1 MEKEY
6 RTKIRFNAEEATQFI
21 LDLPSDSDMSD
32 LDELSGD
39 EGVNDFNEDENV
51 YNEDPEH
58 HSDTET
64 ESLRYCIF
72 LIRLRKRLF
81 SSLSTP
87 ILKGTIQNIFARG
100 EFIFIFR
107 SLLYETFTVQQFLV
121 GKFTMKTYSLLF

>member
-1 MEKEY
+1 MLLLSFLTKQRCNGTQLNKFLCSF
-6 RTKIRFNAEEATQFI
+6 RTNGKRKQNKFRFNAEEATQFI

-64 ESLRYCIF
+64 ESLMYCIF
-72 LIRLRKRLF
+72 FRRLRKQLF
-81 SSLSTP
+81 SSISIP
-87 ILKGTIQNIFARG
+87 ILKGTI
-100 EFIFIFR
+100 
-107 SLLYETFTVQQFLV
+107 
-121 GKFTMKTYSLLF
+121 

>member
-1 MEKEY
+1 MEKEN
-6 RTKIRFNAEEATQFI
+6 RTEIRFNAEEATQFI
-21 LDLPSDSDMSD
+21 LDLPSVSDMSD

-72 LIRLRKRLF
+72 LYVLGNGCSVHFLF
-81 SSLSTP
+81 
-87 ILKGTIQNIFARG
+87 
-100 EFIFIFR
+100 
-107 SLLYETFTVQQFLV
+107 QF
-121 GKFTMKTYSLLF
+121 

>member
-1 MEKEY
+1 MEKEN

-39 EGVNDFNEDENV
+39 QGVNDFNEDENV

-87 ILKGTIQNIFARG
+87 TLKGTIQNIFARG

-107 SLLYETFTVQQFLV
+107 SLLYETVTFQ
-121 GKFTMKTYSLLF
+121 

>member
-1 MEKEY
+1 MEKEN

-51 YNEDPEH
+51 YSEDPER

-72 LIRLRKRLF
+72 LYVLGNGCSVHFLF
-81 SSLSTP
+81 
-87 ILKGTIQNIFARG
+87 
-100 EFIFIFR
+100 
-107 SLLYETFTVQQFLV
+107 QF
-121 GKFTMKTYSLLF
+121 

>member
-1 MEKEY
+1 MCSF
-6 RTKIRFNAEEATQFI
+6 RTNGKRKQNKNSINAEEATQFV
-21 LDLPSDSDMSD
+21 LDLPSD

-72 LIRLRKRLF
+72 
-81 SSLSTP
+81 
-87 ILKGTIQNIFARG
+87 
-100 EFIFIFR
+100 
-107 SLLYETFTVQQFLV
+107 
-121 GKFTMKTYSLLF
+121 

>member
-1 MEKEY
+1 MEKEN

-72 LIRLRKRLF
+72 FIRLRKWLF
-81 SSLSTP
+81 SSLSIP
-87 ILKGTIQNIFARG
+87 ILKGTI
-100 EFIFIFR
+100 
-107 SLLYETFTVQQFLV
+107 
-121 GKFTMKTYSLLF
+121 

>member
-1 MEKEY
+1 
-6 RTKIRFNAEEATQFI
+6 
-21 LDLPSDSDMSD
+21 MSD

-72 LIRLRKRLF
+72 L
-81 SSLSTP
+81 
-87 ILKGTIQNIFARG
+87 
-100 EFIFIFR
+100 
-107 SLLYETFTVQQFLV
+107 YV
-121 GKFTMKTYSLLF
+121 